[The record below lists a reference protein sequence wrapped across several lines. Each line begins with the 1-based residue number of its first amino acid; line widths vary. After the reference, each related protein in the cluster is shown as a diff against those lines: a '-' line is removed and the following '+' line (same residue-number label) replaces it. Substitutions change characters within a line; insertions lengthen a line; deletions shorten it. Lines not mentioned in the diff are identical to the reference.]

1 MGRDIDEDLIE
12 ATIRRVQ
19 EQAARASGTPESSPG
34 PTPDSDAETG
44 AAALDDAIS
53 PVDEP
58 GIDAE
63 DPIEA
68 AIRRVAAAKAE
79 RDLAPAPIPPA
90 AATSVTRDD
99 VATSASGPFAP
110 APDEDDPFELTRRRF
125 AATRPSPIDPY
136 DGGDD
141 KPYTEGTLT
150 LEALARRLDD
160 LAARVARLESGG
172 QQAAGTA
179 QVPVARVA
187 SARGPMPMSA
197 PRLTA
202 VPAERPP
209 VGDVPSAQPAPGEA
223 PRRGLDLLPR
233 TYRITVE
240 DKRRG
245 VDLVPLHRALLS
257 LEGVRDMSLLSYTNG
272 VAIVSVETAGPL
284 DEEQLGATVSR
295 AMARQAVV
303 EVHNEQ
309 TMVVKIGEE

>member
-19 EQAARASGTPESSPG
+19 EQAARAAAPAEAP
-34 PTPDSDAETG
+34 PTPDSDADRDVP
-44 AAALDDAIS
+44 AAERPAPGDDVLS
-53 PVDEP
+53 D
-58 GIDAE
+58 DAE

-150 LEALARRLDD
+150 LETLARRLDD
-160 LAARVARLESGG
+160 LAARVARLESSG

-284 DEEQLGATVSR
+284 DERQLGATVSR